1 MKKRLKRVILL
12 LISVVT
18 VFVSV
23 PFAHA
28 NAATLSSQFVGYNII
43 SGYVV
48 NGVYLRGAPY
58 DSTSA
63 CPIYFYKIN
72 GNNIYIAPGNTIYVI
87 EREENYFYIAYEY
100 NGTYYCGYVPI
111 GDISCSNYSWSN
123 HDIMWPGLYD
133 GIPENGSRIQNVCYG
148 PGDASYFTR
157 WYSVNVDY
165 ITSATLL
172 RKTNRYAFIQYMID
186 DGGVF
191 KYVRGWVWGNYI
203 NPWPNIEPE
212 YDEDKK
218 EYIGKPSFFY
228 FHNQTKSYDDSKKDL
243 QDSIVY
249 IVNGCTNKALTVPAM
264 DDGTILTTETFN
276 GGIQQEF
283 CLVKSGH
290 YPYSFRLYS
299 LYAKKFVDIDHDT
312 ADGGFARVRSAS
324 GGIGSEITTTPW
336 LWSNGRDT
344 NAIVGVRRSGL
355 YNALTVDSAGRVI
368 MHKREA
374 IDTYNW
380 NIREKYWDGTLSR
393 AIIKNDYGDTT
404 VKYSISG
411 NINTNTKVKPNM
423 VRRAA
428 EYWNMCAQANLESML
443 SNVEF
448 NLTEYDYDG
457 SSIIVQ
463 YVNQKDVDQSID
475 PRACAYFIAEDV
487 NGNSIISDFG
497 SAVYYRDWKR
507 ITLNIIREKT
517 ANLTDDEIVKMLA
530 HEFGHCL
537 KMPHTAV
544 NQIIVSSLNTKGFDA
559 QPDFNYIPSATSG
572 NSIAEYDRVRLGK
585 KQY

>member
-123 HDIMWPGLYD
+123 HDIMWPGKYNV
-133 GIPENGSRIQNVCYG
+133 PSTSNQIQNVCYG
-148 PGDASYFTR
+148 PGAASVFIR
-157 WYSVNVDY
+157 WSTID
-165 ITSATLL
+165 TSYPTDIISAVLL
-172 RKTNRYAFIQYMID
+172 KKTNSYAFIQFLINEN
-186 DGGVF
+186 GVK
-191 KYVRGWVWGNYI
+191 KYTRGWMWGNYI
-203 NPWPNIEPE
+203 VPWPQERP
-212 YDEDKK
+212 D
-218 EYIGKPSFFY
+218 GWVPFLSFDD
-228 FHNQTKSYDDSKKDL
+228 QIKSYNDNEKDL

-249 IVNGCTNKALTVPAM
+249 IVNGYTNKAITVSSM
-264 DDGTILTTETFN
+264 NDGTILTTETFN

-290 YPYSFRLYS
+290 YPYSYRPYS
-299 LYAKKFVDIDHDT
+299 LYAKMFVDIDHNT
-312 ADGGFARVRSAS
+312 VDGGFARIRSAS
-324 GGIGSEITTTPW
+324 GGVGSEITTTPW
-336 LWSNGRDT
+336 SWANGADT
-344 NAIVGVRRSGL
+344 NTIVGVRRSGL

-380 NIREKYWDGTLSR
+380 NIRAKYWDGGLS
-393 AIIKNDYGDTT
+393 IKNVNSAGDVTI
-404 VKYSISG
+404 KYHLDSSINS
-411 NINTNTKVKPNM
+411 NTKVKPSM

-428 EYWNMCAQANLESML
+428 EYWNKCADANLESLL
-443 SNVEF
+443 SPYEMK
-448 NLTEYDYDG
+448 LMQ
-457 SSIIVQ
+457 SSSSDRAITVKYI
-463 YVNQKDVDQSID
+463 NEADAISNISKD
-475 PRACAYFIAEDV
+475 ACAYFVAEDIY
-487 NGNSIISDFG
+487 NIPITSTDGAD
-497 SAVYYRDWKR
+497 AYYRAWKTLQICIIKER
-507 ITLNIIREKT
+507 IV
-517 ANLTDDEIVKMLA
+517 NLTDDEIVKMLA

-544 NQIIVSSLNTKGFDA
+544 NQIIVSSLNTEGFDA
-559 QPDFNYIPSATSG
+559 QPDFNYIPSASG
-572 NSIAEYDRVRLGK
+572 GNAIAEYDRARLGK
-585 KQY
+585 KLY